1 MNPFERL
8 GIPQKLAVDEG
19 ELRAR
24 IEEASQKN
32 HPDAGGDAREF
43 EEIRQ
48 AGEILSNPSTRIR
61 AAVAVVEGA
70 PPSRGSIPG
79 AVMDFFSPV
88 ATCLEKVNGFI
99 EERGRAKSGLGR
111 AVLDARVPNLKEEM
125 ESLLARLGELQSN
138 LVARFPDFDRR
149 GWEASVDE
157 MAEVA
162 RGLTFLRKWQGE
174 LREANGKIFEAL
186 LGT

>member
-8 GIPQKLAVDEG
+8 GMPLKLAMDEG
-19 ELRAR
+19 ELKTR
-24 IEEASQKN
+24 IEEASRQN
-32 HPDAGGDAREF
+32 HPDAGGDARQF

-48 AGEILSNPSTRIR
+48 AGELLSNPSARIR
-61 AAVAVVEGA
+61 AAVEVVEGA
-70 PPSRGSIPG
+70 PPSRGSIPN

-88 ATCLEKVNGFI
+88 ATSLEEVNGFVG
-99 EERGRAKSGLGR
+99 ERGRAQSGLGR
-111 AVLDARVPNLKEEM
+111 AVLDSRVPALKEDVETLM
-125 ESLLARLGELQSN
+125 GRLEELESN

-149 GWEASVDE
+149 GWEASADE

-186 LGT
+186 LGG